1 MQQLKTKLRNTSK
14 GSTPVSEYLLRI
26 KSLVNALVSIGC
38 SVSESEHIEV
48 ILKGLSTKYNAFV
61 TSITTRIEPYSVAQ
75 VEAHLLAHEAR
86 IEQATQK
93 LNSPSLQAHVANR
106 DTDVASG
113 DLSRSVHSKA
123 P

>member
-1 MQQLKTKLRNTSK
+1 M
-14 GSTPVSEYLLRI
+14 
-26 KSLVNALVSIGC
+26 NALVSIGC

-75 VEAHLLAHEAR
+75 VEAQLLAHEAR

-93 LNSPSLQAHVANR
+93 LNLSSLQAHVANR
-106 DTDVASG
+106 DTNVASG
-113 DLSRSVHSKA
+113 DLSGSVHSKA
-123 P
+123 PQMFSGYRGGRFGGRGF